1 MNMTPTGVM
10 VPAGD
15 YPVVHENESINR
27 AADIL
32 VSSFRNKDGT
42 WRGYESLLVKNDY
55 NEIVGLFTLRS
66 LLKALGLN
74 DQDSINS
81 LTGLFLIKSKNVSL
95 QVRNFMRS
103 LDNRIINIA
112 DDLNQVVDVIINN
125 QVNSVVVVD
134 CDKIVGVIRAI
145 DLLWFVDEMI

>member
-1 MNMTPTGVM
+1 MNITPAEVM

-15 YPVVHENESINR
+15 YPVVNENESINR

-32 VSSFRNKDGT
+32 VSNFRDKDGT

-55 NEIVGLFTLRS
+55 NEIVGFFTLRS

-74 DQDSINS
+74 DINNFNI
-81 LTGLFLIKSKNVSL
+81 LANLFLIKSKNVSL
-95 QVRNFMRS
+95 QVRNFMRP
-103 LDNRIINIA
+103 LDDRMINIT

-125 QVNSVVVVD
+125 QVNSVIVLD

>member
-1 MNMTPTGVM
+1 MNTTPAEVM

-15 YPVVHENESINR
+15 YPVINENESINE

-32 VSSFRNKDGT
+32 VSNFRDKDGT
-42 WRGYESLLVKNDY
+42 WRGYEALLVKNDY
-55 NEIVGLFTLRS
+55 NEIVGFFTLRS

-74 DQDSINS
+74 DIDSLNI
-81 LTGLFLIKSKNVSL
+81 LTNLFLIKSKNVSL
-95 QVRNFMRS
+95 QVRNFMRP
-103 LDNRIINIA
+103 LDDRIINIT
-112 DDLNQVVDVIINN
+112 DDINQAVDVIINN

-145 DLLWFVDEMI
+145 DLLWFMDEMI